1 MFPKKYSKEQIILKL
16 EAYCAYQERSLFEI
30 ETKLAALNSNPT
42 DYKSVIAHLSE
53 CNFFNQERFA
63 ISFAIGK
70 FRNNKWG
77 KQKIKAGLFQ
87 KKISEDLISK
97 ALSSIDITEYKSM
110 AQNLYEK
117 KWISLKSE
125 KNEFERKQKTLRY
138 LQSKGFEYD
147 EISDFI

>member
-30 ETKLAALNSNPT
+30 ETKLASLNSNPT
-42 DYKSVIAHLSE
+42 DYKSIIAHLSE

-63 ISFAIGK
+63 ISYAIGK

-87 KKISEDLISK
+87 KKINTDLISK
-97 ALSSIDITEYKSM
+97 ALASIDITEYKSM

-147 EISDFI
+147 EISGLF

>member
-1 MFPKKYSKEQIILKL
+1 MFPKKHSKEQIILKL

-30 ETKLAALNSNPT
+30 ETKLATLDSTQT
-42 DYKSVIAHLSE
+42 DFKSIIAHLSE

-63 ISFAIGK
+63 ISYAIGK

-87 KKISEDLISK
+87 KKISADLISK

-110 AQNLYEK
+110 ARNLYEK
-117 KWISLKSE
+117 KWLSLKSE
-125 KNEFERKQKTLRY
+125 KNDFERKQKTLRY

-147 EISDFI
+147 EISELF

>member
-1 MFPKKYSKEQIILKL
+1 MFPKKHSKEQIILKL
-16 EAYCAYQERSLFEI
+16 EAYCAYQERCLSEI
-30 ETKLAALNSNPT
+30 ETKLASLDSRPT
-42 DYKSVIAHLSE
+42 DFKSIIAHLSE

-87 KKISEDLISK
+87 KKISADLISK

-125 KNEFERKQKTLRY
+125 KNEFERKQKTLQF

-147 EISDFI
+147 EISGLF

>member
-30 ETKLAALNSNPT
+30 ETKLASLDSSPT
-42 DYKSVIAHLSE
+42 DFKSIIAHLSE

-87 KKISEDLISK
+87 KKISANLIAK
-97 ALSSIDITEYKSM
+97 ALSSINLTDYKAM

-117 KWISLKSE
+117 KWLSLKSE

>member
-42 DYKSVIAHLSE
+42 DCKSIIAHLSE

-63 ISFAIGK
+63 ISYAIGK

-87 KKISEDLISK
+87 KKINTDLISK

-147 EISDFI
+147 EISDLC

>member
-42 DYKSVIAHLSE
+42 DYKRIIAHLSE

-63 ISFAIGK
+63 ISYAIGK

-87 KKISEDLISK
+87 KKISAALISK

-110 AQNLYEK
+110 AQNLYKK
-117 KWISLKSE
+117 KWLSLKSE

>member
-16 EAYCAYQERSLFEI
+16 EAYCAYQERCLFEI

-42 DYKSVIAHLSE
+42 DYKSIIAHLSE

-63 ISFAIGK
+63 VSYAIGK

-77 KQKIKAGLFQ
+77 KQKIRAGLFQ
-87 KKISEDLISK
+87 KKISADLISK
-97 ALSSIDITEYKSM
+97 ALASIDITEYKSM

-147 EISDFI
+147 EISGLF

>member
-30 ETKLAALNSNPT
+30 ETKLATLNSNPT
-42 DYKSVIAHLSE
+42 EYKSIIAHLSE

-63 ISFAIGK
+63 ISYAIGK

-87 KKISEDLISK
+87 KKISADLISK
-97 ALSSIDITEYKSM
+97 ALSSIDITEYKST

-125 KNEFERKQKTLRY
+125 KNEFERKQKIIRY
-138 LQSKGFEYD
+138 LKSKGFEYD
-147 EISDFI
+147 EISNLF

>member
-16 EAYCAYQERSLFEI
+16 EAYCAYQERCLFEI
-30 ETKLAALNSNPT
+30 ETKLASLDSSPT
-42 DYKSVIAHLSE
+42 DFKSIIAHLSE

-77 KQKIKAGLFQ
+77 KQKIKAGLFH
-87 KKISEDLISK
+87 KKISTDLIAK
-97 ALSSIDITEYKSM
+97 ALSSINLTDYKAM

-117 KWISLKSE
+117 KWLSLKSE
-125 KNEFERKQKTLRY
+125 KNDFERKQKTLRY

-147 EISDFI
+147 ELSDLF

>member
-30 ETKLAALNSNPT
+30 ETKLATLDSTQT
-42 DYKSVIAHLSE
+42 DFKSIIAHLSE

-63 ISFAIGK
+63 ISYAIGK

-87 KKISEDLISK
+87 KKISGDLISK
-97 ALSSIDITEYKSM
+97 ALSTIDKSEYKLM
-110 AQNLYEK
+110 LQDLYEK
-117 KWISLKSE
+117 KWISLKTE

-147 EISDFI
+147 EISNLC

>member
-30 ETKLAALNSNPT
+30 ETKLATLDSTQT
-42 DYKSVIAHLSE
+42 DFKSIIEHLSE

-87 KKISEDLISK
+87 KKISADLISK
-97 ALSSIDITEYKSM
+97 ALSSIDITEYKST

-125 KNEFERKQKTLRY
+125 KNEFERKQKILRY
-138 LQSKGFEYD
+138 LKSKGFEYD
-147 EISDFI
+147 EISNLF

>member
-30 ETKLAALNSNPT
+30 ETKLATLDSTQT
-42 DYKSVIAHLSE
+42 DFKSIIAHLSE

-63 ISFAIGK
+63 ISYAIGK

-87 KKISEDLISK
+87 KKINTDLISK

-117 KWISLKSE
+117 KWLSLKSE
-125 KNEFERKQKTLRY
+125 KNDFERKQKTLRY

-147 EISDFI
+147 EISRLF

>member
-16 EAYCAYQERSLFEI
+16 EAYCAYQERCLFEI
-30 ETKLAALNSNPT
+30 ETKLASLNSSLSDLT
-42 DYKSVIAHLSE
+42 SILTHLKE
-53 CNFFNQERFA
+53 CNFFDQERF
-63 ISFAIGK
+63 STSYAIGK

-87 KKISEDLISK
+87 KKISADLISK
-97 ALSSIDITEYKSM
+97 ALSTIDKSEYKLM
-110 AQNLYEK
+110 LQDLYEK
-117 KWISLKSE
+117 KWISLKTE

-147 EISDFI
+147 EISGLF

>member
-42 DYKSVIAHLSE
+42 DYKSIIAHLSE

-63 ISFAIGK
+63 IIYAIGK

-87 KKISEDLISK
+87 KKISADLISK
-97 ALSSIDITEYKSM
+97 ALSSIDITEYKST

-125 KNEFERKQKTLRY
+125 KNEFERKQKIIRY
-138 LQSKGFEYD
+138 LKSKGFEYD
-147 EISDFI
+147 EISNLF

>member
-30 ETKLAALNSNPT
+30 ETLLVALYSTQT
-42 DYKSVIAHLSE
+42 DFRSIIAHLSE

-63 ISFAIGK
+63 LTYAIGK

-87 KKISEDLISK
+87 KKISADLISK

-117 KWISLKSE
+117 KWLSLKSE
-125 KNEFERKQKTLRY
+125 KNDFDRKQKTLRY

-147 EISDFI
+147 ELSDLF

>member
-30 ETKLAALNSNPT
+30 ETKLATLDSSPT
-42 DYKSVIAHLSE
+42 DFKSIIAHLSE
-53 CNFFNQERFA
+53 CKFFNQERFA
-63 ISFAIGK
+63 ISYAIGK

-87 KKISEDLISK
+87 KKINTDLISK

-117 KWISLKSE
+117 KWDSLKSE
-125 KNEFERKQKTLRY
+125 KNDFERKQKTLRY

-147 EISDFI
+147 KISGLF

>member
-1 MFPKKYSKEQIILKL
+1 MFPKKHSKEQIILKL

-30 ETKLAALNSNPT
+30 ETKLATLDSTQT
-42 DYKSVIAHLSE
+42 DFKSIIAHLSE

-63 ISFAIGK
+63 ISYAIGK

-87 KKISEDLISK
+87 KKINTDLISK

-138 LQSKGFEYD
+138 LKSKGFEYD
-147 EISDFI
+147 EISNLC

>member
-30 ETKLAALNSNPT
+30 ETKLATLDSTQT
-42 DYKSVIAHLSE
+42 DFKSIIAHLSE

-63 ISFAIGK
+63 ISYAIGK

-87 KKISEDLISK
+87 KKINTDLISK

-117 KWISLKSE
+117 KWLSLKSE
-125 KNEFERKQKTLRY
+125 KNDFERKQKTLRY

-147 EISDFI
+147 EISNLC

>member
-16 EAYCAYQERSLFEI
+16 EAYCAYQERCLFEI
-30 ETKLAALNSNPT
+30 ETKLTSLNSSPSDLT
-42 DYKSVIAHLSE
+42 SILTHLKE
-53 CNFFNQERFA
+53 CNFFDQERF
-63 ISFAIGK
+63 STSYAIGK

-87 KKISEDLISK
+87 KKISADLISK
-97 ALSSIDITEYKSM
+97 ALASIDITEYKSM

-147 EISDFI
+147 EISGLF